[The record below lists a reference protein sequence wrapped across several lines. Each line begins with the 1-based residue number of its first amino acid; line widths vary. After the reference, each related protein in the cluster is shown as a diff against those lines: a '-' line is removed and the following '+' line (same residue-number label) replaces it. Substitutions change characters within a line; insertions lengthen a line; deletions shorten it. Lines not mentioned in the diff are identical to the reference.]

1 MLYFKISTLS
11 SQCFI
16 KFIKYTYAF
25 ENCSNLTSVTI
36 GRGVTEI
43 DGAAFE
49 KCDNLKSVYI
59 SDLAAWCNI
68 TFSVYTYIDSYYG
81 TSTTYY
87 SSNPLHYA
95 DNLYI
100 NNKLATDIVIPNSI
114 THIPT
119 YAFWHCKC
127 LKSVI
132 IPESVKN
139 IGKNAFNG
147 CSLTSITIPKSVT
160 SINQDAFLDSGLK
173 AATIQDGTV
182 RIPQYAFSK
191 CSSLK
196 SVSIPKS
203 VQNIANNAF
212 EYCIGLSDIYY
223 AGTAEEWKNINIGT
237 TGNDSIGNAI
247 IHYNSTS
254 MPEPT
259 PAPAPTPAPYIPLDC
274 NVDYVVENNE
284 ITFTIEVKDAERADE
299 LNNIQLFKAIYNK
312 NGQFTGV
319 TFGTKSAVNDG
330 KITITTEMPD
340 TDSYKFFL
348 WDGHFAPLMEVID
361 KENIN

>member
-1 MLYFKISTLS
+1 M
-11 SQCFI
+11 
-16 KFIKYTYAF
+16 
-25 ENCSNLTSVTI
+25 
-36 GRGVTEI
+36 
-43 DGAAFE
+43 
-49 KCDNLKSVYI
+49 
-59 SDLAAWCNI
+59 
-68 TFSVYTYIDSYYG
+68 
-81 TSTTYY
+81 
-87 SSNPLHYA
+87 
-95 DNLYI
+95 
-100 NNKLATDIVIPNSI
+100 
-114 THIPT
+114 
-119 YAFWHCKC
+119 
-127 LKSVI
+127 I